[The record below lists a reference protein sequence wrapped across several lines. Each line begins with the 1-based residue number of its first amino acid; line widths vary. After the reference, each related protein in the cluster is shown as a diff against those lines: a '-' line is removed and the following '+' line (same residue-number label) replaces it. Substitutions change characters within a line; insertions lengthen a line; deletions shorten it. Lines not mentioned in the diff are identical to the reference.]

1 MSDTRRKATEDD
13 SQLIEAFSRLET
25 MEIGGFVGIDQV
37 MDPQIKPLDPTMHMA
52 GRALTVRG
60 AMINKGVLDVVQ
72 PGDVLVIDTG
82 GDYTTGVW
90 GHLMTMAIRDKGAT
104 GVVVDGAVFHSNHL
118 RRLGFPVFAR
128 TASSYAGASRIA
140 GGMNV
145 PVRCGGVE
153 VHPGDIV
160 VGDCDGVVVVPKKQA
175 REILLRSQISHE
187 AHHISRRLCEEKGLQ
202 FTQLPFIEEQW
213 REKDQLPREKTYVAF
228 VHWLE
233 KVKQS
238 ETNEY
243 LEWLR
248 AVADELD
255 VTQ

>member
-1 MSDTRRKATEDD
+1 MSDTERNAVRNDLE
-13 SQLIEAFSRLET
+13 LIEAFSLLET

-37 MDPQIKPLDPTMHMA
+37 MDPQIKPLDPSMHMA
-52 GRALTVRG
+52 GRALTLRG
-60 AMINKGVLDVVQ
+60 AMINKGVLDVVK

-82 GDYTTGVW
+82 GDYKTGVW
-90 GHLMTMAIRDKGAT
+90 GHLMTSAIRDKGAA
-104 GVVVDGAVFHSNHL
+104 GGVVDGAVFHSGHL

-128 TASSYAGASRIA
+128 TASPYAGASRIA

-145 PVRCGGVE
+145 PVQCGGVE
-153 VHPGDIV
+153 VNPGDIV
-160 VGDCDGVVVVPKKQA
+160 VGDCDGVVVVPKEQA

-187 AHHISRRLCEEKGLQ
+187 AHHISRRLCEEKGLR
-202 FTQLPFIEEQW
+202 FTELPYIEEQW

-233 KVKQS
+233 KVKQL
-238 ETNEY
+238 ETTEY

-248 AVADELD
+248 SVASELD
-255 VTQ
+255 VSQ

>member
-104 GVVVDGAVFHSNHL
+104 GGGRGRGSLSFEPSQKTRIPGLCQNREFL
-118 RRLGFPVFAR
+118 CRGIPNRRRHECAR
-128 TASSYAGASRIA
+128 A
-140 GGMNV
+140 M
-145 PVRCGGVE
+145 
-153 VHPGDIV
+153 
-160 VGDCDGVVVVPKKQA
+160 
-175 REILLRSQISHE
+175 
-187 AHHISRRLCEEKGLQ
+187 RR
-202 FTQLPFIEEQW
+202 
-213 REKDQLPREKTYVAF
+213 R
-228 VHWLE
+228 
-233 KVKQS
+233 
-238 ETNEY
+238 
-243 LEWLR
+243 
-248 AVADELD
+248 
-255 VTQ
+255 